1 MTDPDSTQRFARI
14 PELVRPPGAHRAP
27 DGDLADAGY
36 DDDADGH
43 DQDHRPGQRRRE
55 PLWLVLTRGAGELLV
70 TAGLVLLLFVVYELY
85 VTDLIADRAQDQ
97 LSEEIHEQWEDAGP
111 APTVLTPMTQAP
123 AAGEALAVLH
133 IPRLGEDYSRVVLE
147 GTAEEELA
155 EGPGHY
161 EGTALP
167 GQPGNLAMAG
177 HRVGKGSPF
186 LDLDEM
192 RPGDPIVVET
202 ADGWWVYR
210 VLGDAATGDFTTD
223 PSGIPGQQI
232 VRPSQ
237 VEVIAPTP
245 GMPGSAASGAYLTLT
260 TCHPKYSAQQRLIVH
275 AVLDGPGISKAD
287 APDGPPAL
295 TEG

>member
-27 DGDLADAGY
+27 DPDEHVEYEHESAHE
-36 DDDADGH
+36 DGRGTA
-43 DQDHRPGQRRRE
+43 RPRRE
-55 PLWLVLTRGAGELLV
+55 PVWLVLTRGVGELLV
-70 TAGLVLLLFVVYELY
+70 TAGLIMLLFVVYELY

-97 LSEEIHEQWEDAGP
+97 LSEEIHQQWEDAGP

-123 AAGEALAVLH
+123 PAGEALAVLH
-133 IPRLGEDYSRVVLE
+133 IPRLGEDYSRVILE

-186 LDLDEM
+186 LDLDKM
-192 RPGDPIVVET
+192 QPGDPIVVET
-202 ADGWWVYR
+202 ADGWYVYR

-245 GMPGSAASGAYLTLT
+245 GIPGSAPSGSYLTLT